1 MTDTPVRPDA
11 HTEPTTTRT
20 PVRERRS
27 LSEVAAQVPDT
38 PRRRQA
44 GPRVRRVLKHVM
56 LIGFGL
62 VMLYPLL
69 WMLSSSFKP
78 NEIIFREPGL
88 IPSAIDLSNYGE
100 GWNALLHPFH
110 HYLLNSAI
118 IVLGSVVGNLISCS
132 MAAYAFARLK
142 FRGRPVWFAIMLM
155 TIMLPIHVI
164 IVPQYI
170 LFSELQW
177 INTFLPLIVPK
188 LLATDAFFIFL
199 MVQFFRGLPKE
210 LDEAARLDGCGHGR
224 IFLQI
229 MLPLSLPALATTA
242 IFTFI
247 WTWNDFFSQLI
258 FLTRP
263 DMYTVPIALRT
274 FIDATSNSSWGPL
287 FAMSIVSLIPVFIV
301 FLFGQKYLVKGI
313 ATTGIK

>member
-11 HTEPTTTRT
+11 HTENPSPWP

-27 LSEVAAQVPDT
+27 LTEVAAEIPDK
-38 PRRRQA
+38 PRKSSA
-44 GPRVRRVLKHVM
+44 GPQVRRVLKHVL
-56 LIGFGL
+56 LIAFGL
-62 VMLYPLL
+62 IMLYPLL
-69 WMLSSSFKP
+69 WMLASSFKP
-78 NEIIFREPGL
+78 NDLIFRDTSL
-88 IPSAIDLSNYGE
+88 IPTEIDLTNYSE

-118 IVLGSVVGNLISCS
+118 IVLGSVIGNLISCS

-142 FRGRPVWFAIMLM
+142 FRGRPIWFAVMLM
-155 TIMLPIHVI
+155 SIMLPIHVI

-170 LFSELQW
+170 LFSELEW
-177 INTFLPLIVPK
+177 INTYLPLIVPK

-274 FIDATSNSSWGPL
+274 FIDSTSNSSWGPL